1 MSVRRVN
8 QAAFWVPI
16 LGAIAWSYPHLVAW
30 FQPWAPIG
38 WKPAAHGA
46 ALMLDALILA
56 ALFARSSLPH
66 EEKPA
71 ALDHALWAGVALS
84 VYVNLRYGLDQRQLV
99 PWARGLASGADLLI
113 GSAIAP
119 AMAMLGH
126 RALDAV
132 LRALPVAKP
141 RKLAEARVLPGSKT
155 VPGGDV
161 QWSAPEPAP
170 VPGNADVLPDR
181 PQRRRTSPEE
191 AVRRYL
197 ALAAE
202 YGDDIAAIMKATGK
216 SRKTVLRWQELAGS

>member
-1 MSVRRVN
+1 MTLRRLN
-8 QAAFWVPI
+8 QLAFWLPI

-30 FQPWAPIG
+30 FEPWAPTG

-46 ALMLDALILA
+46 AIMLDALILA

-71 ALDHALWAGVALS
+71 ALDHALWAGVGLS

-126 RALDAV
+126 RALDSV
-132 LRALPVAKP
+132 LRALPAARPKRPAEP
-141 RKLAEARVLPGSKT
+141 RILPGSRA
-155 VPGGDV
+155 VPGGDA
-161 QWSAPEPAP
+161 QWAAGGLPPIQGDPE
-170 VPGNADVLPDR
+170 LLTDR
-181 PQRRRTSPEE
+181 PARRRTSPTE
-191 AVRRYL
+191 AASRYR

-202 YGDDIAAIMKATGK
+202 HGDDVAAIIRATGK